1 VYSRPMGAKF
11 DRQGESTTIP
21 PGTQNKITI
30 ITQTPRGN
38 SENTRNI
45 ERTLLA
51 GYWAVGS
58 LSLCGHRAN
67 LNCEKVPNNRRNFK
81 RHIASVRVHSTG
93 IDFQNFD
100 EGSVPEQILRET
112 GSNICFGIKVMND
125 LWDERRGKYTY
136 LGFHFLQME
145 ISWYNSLMGKTERH
159 LVVGVKIPT
168 VSEGNI
174 ASSFILK
181 QNFFNP
187 RDTNIL
193 DSDERVRE
201 LAEWHTY
208 AATEI
213 YRERNP
219 APGWSPHTSIDLG
232 LRQME
237 FDASKL
243 EQHLCSYRDPMRE
256 LSNIIVWLSRFL
268 TDGPVSREDHA
279 LHEAHQ
285 YMENRLEGMKGEQR
299 LREEA
304 GGLREPLPISLELP
318 AEPRQSMQDSLKL
331 GDIDRSERGEPL
343 ADRTNRRLGHGG
355 VTLPIPIIWNRR
367 E

>member
-1 VYSRPMGAKF
+1 VYSRPVGAKF
-11 DRQGESTTIP
+11 DREGQSTTIP
-21 PGTQNKITI
+21 PGTQDKITI

-45 ERTLLA
+45 ERTLAA

-58 LSLCGHRAN
+58 LSLYGLRAT
-67 LNCEKVPNNRRNFK
+67 LNCEKVPSNRHNLK
-81 RHIASVRVHSTG
+81 RHITPVRVHPTG
-93 IDFQNFD
+93 IDYQNFD
-100 EGSVPEQILRET
+100 ESSVAEQVLKET
-112 GSNICFGIKVMND
+112 GSTICFGIKVMND
-125 LWDERRGKYTY
+125 LWDESRGKYTY

-145 ISWYNSLMGKTERH
+145 ISWHNSLVGKTERH
-159 LVVGVKIPT
+159 LVVGVKIPS

-187 RDTNIL
+187 RDTSIL

-208 AATEI
+208 AATER
-213 YRERNP
+213 YREWNP
-219 APGWSPHTSIDLG
+219 TPGWSPHVSIDLG

-243 EQHLCSYRDPMRE
+243 EQHLFLCRDPMRE
-256 LSNIIVWLSRFL
+256 LSNIIVWLSQFL
-268 TDGPVSREDHA
+268 TDRPVSGEDHA

-318 AEPRQSMQDSLKL
+318 AEPRQAMHGSLKL
-331 GDIDRSERGEPL
+331 GGIDRSEREEPL
-343 ADRTNRRLGHGG
+343 ADRTNRRLGRGG
-355 VTLPIPIIWNRR
+355 VTLPIPIVRNRR